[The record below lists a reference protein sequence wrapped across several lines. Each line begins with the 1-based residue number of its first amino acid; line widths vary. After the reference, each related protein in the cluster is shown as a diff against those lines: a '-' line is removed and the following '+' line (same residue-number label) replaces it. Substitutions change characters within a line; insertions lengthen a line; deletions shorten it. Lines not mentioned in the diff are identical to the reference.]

1 MIEIER
7 KFLLKNTLF
16 LKEIQNKQFI
26 KQGYLNSHKER
37 TVRIRITNTDAFI
50 TIKGVSS
57 DSGLSRFEWEKN
69 ISRQEA
75 DALFQLAEPGVIEK
89 NRYTVFFGNCK
100 IEIDEFLGEN
110 KGLFLAEIE
119 LKSENE
125 VVALPEWI
133 GEEVTG
139 NVKYYNSYLSKNP
152 YIYW

>member
-57 DSGLSRFEWEKN
+57 ESGLSRFEWEKN

-75 DALFQLAEPGVIEK
+75 DALFQLAEQGVIEK